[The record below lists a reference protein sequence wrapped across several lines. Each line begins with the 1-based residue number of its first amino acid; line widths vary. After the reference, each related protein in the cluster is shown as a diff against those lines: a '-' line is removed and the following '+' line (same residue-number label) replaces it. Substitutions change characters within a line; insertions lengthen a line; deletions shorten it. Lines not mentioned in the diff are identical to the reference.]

1 MRLGLAVLG
10 ATLNTTAHLAPGL
23 AARGAL
29 GLFRRPRGRV
39 PVRPAEEPTLA
50 AAEHRRLTVDGV
62 PVAVYRWG
70 DAPRPVLLVH
80 GWQYRAS
87 RFAPLVEALRQ
98 RGHSVLAF
106 DLPGHGASGG
116 TGSDLPEI
124 RRIIG
129 ELERHHGPFSTVL
142 GHSFGGLAAWYAL
155 AEGAAA
161 DRLVMVGAPGDFG
174 GILDGYCDHLG
185 LRPRLRL
192 ALRRLIERRYF
203 PGTVDPLSALAVTH
217 RPERLTAPLMVVHDE
232 DDRVVPVAEGR
243 RTHTTYAARADALF
257 TRGLGHNR
265 ILADPEV
272 IDALTAFATVAATGD
287 PVR

>member
-10 ATLNTTAHLAPGL
+10 ATLNTTARLAPGL

-29 GLFRRPRGRV
+29 RLFRRPRSRV
-39 PVRPAEEPTLA
+39 PVRPAEESTLA
-50 AAEHRRLTVDGV
+50 AAEHERLTVAGV

-70 DAPRPVLLVH
+70 DSPRPVLLVH

-87 RFAPLVEALRQ
+87 RFAPLVEALRR
-98 RGHSVLAF
+98 RGHAVVAF

-116 TGSDLPEI
+116 TGSDLPEV

-142 GHSFGGLAAWYAL
+142 GHSFGGLAAWYTL
-155 AEGAAA
+155 AEGMAA

-174 GILDGYCDHLG
+174 EVLDGFCAHLG
-185 LRPRLRL
+185 LRPRVNL
-192 ALRRLIERRYF
+192 ALRQLIERRYF
-203 PGTVDPLSALAVTH
+203 PGTVDALSTLSVHH
-217 RPERLTAPLMVVHDE
+217 RPERLAVPLMVVHDE
-232 DDRVVPVAEGR
+232 EDRVVPVAQGR
-243 RTHTTYAARADALF
+243 TVHAAYAARADALF
-257 TRGLGHNR
+257 TQGLGHNR

-272 IDALTAFATVAATGD
+272 IEALTAFTAVTATGD